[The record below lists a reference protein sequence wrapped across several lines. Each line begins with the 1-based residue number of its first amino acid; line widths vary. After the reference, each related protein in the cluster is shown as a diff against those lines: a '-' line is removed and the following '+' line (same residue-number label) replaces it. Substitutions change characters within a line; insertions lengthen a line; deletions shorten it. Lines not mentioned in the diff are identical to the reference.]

1 MAAPTLPL
9 LTWQEDAE
17 AARLAEQRR
26 LLQAR
31 IARLPRMSHRRVEL
45 SLRLKEIT
53 SAQLAL
59 ETRKG
64 EVA

>member
-1 MAAPTLPL
+1 MAARALPL